1 MLSGR
6 FKGVTVRNR
15 RPGDR
20 LFSRAGSRGKTLK
33 KLFLERKVPISARD
47 RLIIV
52 EAQGNILWIE
62 GFPVIPK
69 FIPGET
75 EAEGFEID
83 VISETFQ
90 GNPPSK

>member
-1 MLSGR
+1 
-6 FKGVTVRNR
+6 
-15 RPGDR
+15 
-20 LFSRAGSRGKTLK
+20 
-33 KLFLERKVPISARD
+33 LERTVPISARD

-52 EAQGNILWIE
+52 EAEGTILWIE

-83 VISETFQ
+83 VINETFQ
-90 GNPPSK
+90 GNQSSK